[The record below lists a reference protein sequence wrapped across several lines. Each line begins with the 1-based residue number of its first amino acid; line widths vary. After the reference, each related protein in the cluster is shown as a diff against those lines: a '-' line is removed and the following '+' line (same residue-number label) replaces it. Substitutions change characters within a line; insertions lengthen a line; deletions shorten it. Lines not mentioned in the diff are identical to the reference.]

1 MAEEHPPSLVQ
12 NRHPKARG
20 IAGQARNEDKGHKE
34 PPYPMKIIILR
45 SSFQT
50 DEFVRN
56 EYADL
61 IQRLENECRAEINI
75 IGDESV
81 ETRRATSLQ
90 TLPDVETVCTPSLQK
105 MLPDAFMIATGGV
118 ENLFKRIWEAIDVEM
133 MCAPSRTKTVTMI
146 ADGRNNSL
154 AASLEILTYLGNN
167 GLEGRIVHGTN
178 DEIVSA
184 LVETWHAASLQG
196 RIGLFGQPS
205 DWLIASGVDGDY
217 LHKRYGIE
225 TIDIDLQRLID
236 GIQIASQTEAEKVAQ
251 AMVKRAQAVK
261 EPTCAD
267 MLEAA
272 KAYLAI
278 KKICQEERLDAMTIR
293 CFDIVKTCGTTSCL
307 ALALLNDEGIVA
319 GCEGDMQTLMSMFLA
334 KRLCGETSFMAN
346 PSQLTDKSSMLA
358 HCTIP
363 LTMCDE
369 TVVRSHFESG
379 IGVAIQGLLPLT
391 DYTLLK
397 WGGPKL
403 DRFFVTEAK
412 AIETPHSDHFCRT
425 QITLDVNLKPYLLQ
439 RSIGNHHV
447 IIRGRHAEGIR
458 EFMQNNG
465 VVEC

>member
-1 MAEEHPPSLVQ
+1 MAEGHPPSLVQ

-20 IAGQARNEDKGHKE
+20 IAGQARNEDKGHKDA
-34 PPYPMKIIILR
+34 YPMKITILR
-45 SSFQT
+45 SSFQNDT
-50 DEFVRN
+50 FVRN
-56 EYADL
+56 EYAEL
-61 IQRLENECRAEINI
+61 IQRLENDCNAEISI
-75 IGDESV
+75 IGDEN
-81 ETRRATSLQ
+81 
-90 TLPDVETVCTPSLQK
+90 VETVCTPSLQK

-118 ENLFKRIWEAIDVEM
+118 ENLFKRIWSAIDVET
-133 MCAPSRTKTVTMI
+133 MCGPSRQKTVTMI

-154 AASLEILTYLGNN
+154 AAALEILTYLGNI
-167 GLEGRIVHGTN
+167 GVEGKVLHGTN

-184 LVETWHAASLQG
+184 IVETVCTPSLQG

-205 DWLIASGVDGDY
+205 DWLIASGVDRDY
-217 LHKRYGIE
+217 LRQCYGIE

-236 GIQIASQTEAEKVAQ
+236 GIKTIAPTEAEKVAQ
-251 AMVKRAQAVK
+251 AMVKRAKAVK
-261 EPTCAD
+261 EPTSTD

-278 KKICQEERLDAMTIR
+278 KRICQEEHLDAMTIR

-319 GCEGDMQTLMSMFLA
+319 GCEGDMQTLMSMYLA
-334 KRLCGETSFMAN
+334 KRLCGEAAFMAN
-346 PSQLTDKSSMLA
+346 PSNLTDETSMLA

-363 LTMCDE
+363 LSMCDE

-403 DRFFVTEAK
+403 NRYFVTEAR
-412 AIETPHSDHFCRT
+412 AIEAPYSNHFCRT
-425 QITLDVNLKPYLLQ
+425 QITLNVNLKPYLLQ
-439 RSIGNHHV
+439 HSIGNHHV
-447 IIRGRHAEGIR
+447 IIRGRHADEIRQFMLANGVSEGIA
-458 EFMQNNG
+458 E
-465 VVEC
+465 